1 MGYRRLAVL
10 ISRYPWFIILCWV
23 FIIGMSAVWAWK
35 LPDIVQDH
43 GLKRVHGDAQAVELV
58 LENEFGSPADPV
70 ILVFEKKENTS
81 PLEFRQWIRDRLTQ
95 VQALPAVTA
104 ITSPLDAG
112 EGMMLQDQ
120 RAYALVKMDVPAHQ
134 MGPPL
139 KQLRAVLAT
148 DGPGTVQLTGK
159 TVVQQDVNRL
169 SFRDLER
176 AEMVGIPIA
185 LIVLCFAFRGLYA
198 ALIAVM
204 MGISAVIT
212 AMGVTS
218 LLGYQLEL
226 SNFIINVIP
235 MVGMALSIDFALI
248 ILSRYREELQRV
260 YEDGGQAHVLGS
272 SLIMQN
278 GVLQSEI
285 LQRTLRTAGRAVLF
299 SAACV
304 LLGLLGLLWIRLP
317 MFLSVSLGAIIVL
330 LLSLLLN
337 VTLLPALLS
346 LSADRVFRRKSVHS
360 LPRGSIWHKWSAM
373 VMKRPIRMAIGGT
386 VLLLLC
392 VYPVTRL
399 ELSIP
404 DASSLPERMESR
416 QAAEQFQHDFGQK
429 NTSTIEMVIGG
440 QQELLTA
447 SHWQMAHNKTLQ
459 LMKDSDVLNIISPW
473 GLLQPDQNSLQSQN
487 LFRNP
492 PSSLTSSLEGKE
504 STRTEWLRST
514 VSDHSI
520 RLIATVHGEPGSEQI
535 ADWLER
541 MSKSDHALGFNDVKL
556 RYGGEAAK
564 QHEIMQ
570 EVTSQL
576 PKVLV
581 FVVVSNYLVLLAA
594 FRSLLIPIKA
604 ILMNL
609 LSLAASFGILVWVF
623 NEGHLGMEPSA
634 IAIMIPVFIAGLVF
648 GISMDYGVFMLSR
661 IQEVYRRT
669 RDSDVA
675 VQQGLASTGRLVTS
689 AAAILLAVTVPF
701 AFAEV
706 AGVRQLGIGIT
717 AAVLID
723 VTLIRL
729 ILVPALMKLMGRWN
743 WWLPG
748 QMK

>member
-1 MGYRRLAVL
+1 MGYRSLAAF
-10 ISRYPWFIILCWV
+10 ISRYPRFIILCWV

-43 GLKRVHGDAQAVELV
+43 GLKRVHGDAQEVDAV
-58 LENEFGSPADPV
+58 LEDEFGSPADPV

-81 PLEFRQWIRDRLTQ
+81 PLQFRQWIKDRLTQ
-95 VQALPAVTA
+95 VQVLPAVTS
-104 ITSPLDAG
+104 ITSPLDAS
-112 EGMMLQDQ
+112 ERVTLQDQ

-139 KQLRAVLAT
+139 EQLRAVLAT
-148 DGPGTVQLTGK
+148 DGPGTVQLTGEA
-159 TVVQQDVNRL
+159 VVQQDVNHL

-176 AEMVGIPIA
+176 AEMVGLPIA

-218 LLGYQLEL
+218 LLGYHLEL

-248 ILSRYREELQRV
+248 ILSRYREEVQRACK
-260 YEDGGQAHVLGS
+260 DGGRTNVQGRSLFIQNEVLR
-272 SLIMQN
+272 
-278 GVLQSEI
+278 SEI

-346 LSADRVFRRKSVHS
+346 LSADRVFRRKSVHW
-360 LPRGSIWHKWSAM
+360 LPRRSVWYRWSAM
-373 VMKRPIRMAIGGT
+373 VMKRPVRMAIGGT
-386 VLLLLC
+386 AVLLLC

-399 ELSIP
+399 ELSVP

-416 QAAEQFQHDFGQK
+416 QAAEQLQHDLGQK

-447 SHWQMAHNKTLQ
+447 SHWQMAHNKAHQ
-459 LMKDSDVLNIISPW
+459 LMQDSEVLSIVSPW
-473 GLLQPDQNSLQSQN
+473 GLLQPNQNDSQSLLQI
-487 LFRNP
+487 P
-492 PSSLTSSLEGKE
+492 PSALTPSIEGKE
-504 STRTEWLRST
+504 STRTAWLRST

-520 RLIATVHGEPGSEQI
+520 RLIATVHGEPGSEQV
-535 ADWLER
+535 ADWLDQMR
-541 MSKSDHALGFNDVKL
+541 NSDHAPGSNKVKL

-564 QHEIMQ
+564 QYEIMQ

-581 FVVVSNYLVLLAA
+581 FVVVTNYLVLLAA
-594 FRSLLIPIKA
+594 FRSMLIPIKA

-669 RDSDVA
+669 GDSDVA

>member
-1 MGYRRLAVL
+1 MAYRRLAAF
-10 ISRYPWFIILCWV
+10 ISRYPRFIILCWV
-23 FIIGMSAVWAWK
+23 FIIGMSAIWAWR

-43 GLKRVHGDAQAVELV
+43 GLKRVDGDAHAVERV
-58 LENEFGSPADPV
+58 LEHEFNSPADPV

-81 PLEFRQWIRDRLTQ
+81 TLAFRQWIRDSLTQ
-95 VQALPAVTA
+95 VQLLPAVTS

-112 EGMMLQDQ
+112 DRVTLQDH
-120 RAYALVKMDVPAHQ
+120 RAYVFVKMNVPPHQ

-139 KQLRAVLAT
+139 EQLRAVLAA

-159 TVVQQDVNRL
+159 AVVQQDVNHL

-176 AEMVGIPIA
+176 AEMVGLPIA

-212 AMGVTS
+212 AMGVTT
-218 LLGYQLEL
+218 LLGNHLEL

-248 ILSRYREELQRV
+248 ILSRYREELQRA
-260 YEDGGQAHVLGS
+260 YEDEGEAHVTGR
-272 SLIMQN
+272 SLDMQSD
-278 GVLQSEI
+278 VLRSDI

-317 MFLSVSLGAIIVL
+317 MFLSVSLGAMIVL
-330 LLSLLLN
+330 LVSLMLN

-346 LSADRVFRRKSVHS
+346 LSADRIFRRKVVHP
-360 LPRGSIWHKWSAM
+360 LPRRSVWHRWSAM
-373 VMKRPIRMAIGGT
+373 VMKRPVSMAIGGT
-386 VLLLLC
+386 VVLLLC

-399 ELSIP
+399 ELSVP
-404 DASSLPERMESR
+404 DASSLPARMESR
-416 QAAEQFQHDFGQK
+416 QAAEQLQHDLGQK
-429 NTSTIEMVIGG
+429 KTSTIEILIAG
-440 QQELLTA
+440 QQERLTA
-447 SHWQMAHNKTLQ
+447 SHWQMAHNKTRQLLQ
-459 LMKDSDVLNIISPW
+459 DSDVWSIVTPW
-473 GLLQPDQNSLQSQN
+473 GLLQPNQNGTQSLFKSS
-487 LFRNP
+487 P
-492 PSSLTSSLEGKE
+492 PSLTSSIEDKE
-504 STRTEWLRST
+504 STRAAWLRST
-514 VSDHSI
+514 VTDHSI
-520 RLIATVHGEPGSEQI
+520 RLIATVQGEPGSEQV

-541 MSKSDHALGFNDVKL
+541 MRKSDYTLGSTNIRL
-556 RYGGEAAK
+556 RYGGEAAE
-564 QHEIMQ
+564 QVEIMQ

-604 ILMNL
+604 IVMNL

-661 IQEVYRRT
+661 IQEMYRRT
-669 RDSDVA
+669 GDSDMA

>member
-1 MGYRRLAVL
+1 MGYRRLAAF
-10 ISRYPWFIILCWV
+10 ISRYPRFIILCWV

-35 LPDIVQDH
+35 LPDMVQDH
-43 GLKRVHGDAQAVELV
+43 GLKQVHGDAQAVELV
-58 LENEFGSPADPV
+58 LEDEFGSPADPV

-81 PLEFRQWIRDRLTQ
+81 PLQFRQWIKDRLTQ
-95 VQALPAVTA
+95 VQVLPAVTS
-104 ITSPLDAG
+104 ITSPLDVSERG
-112 EGMMLQDQ
+112 TFQDH

-139 KQLRAVLAT
+139 EQLRAVLAT

-159 TVVQQDVNRL
+159 TVVQQDVNHL

-176 AEMVGIPIA
+176 AEMVGLPIA

-218 LLGYQLEL
+218 LLGYHLEL

-248 ILSRYREELQRV
+248 ILSRYREEVQRA
-260 YEDGGQAHVLGS
+260 YEDEGKANVTGR
-272 SLIMQN
+272 SLDM
-278 GVLQSEI
+278 QSEI
-285 LQRTLRTAGRAVLF
+285 LQRILRTAGRAVLF

-304 LLGLLGLLWIRLP
+304 FLGLLGLLWIRLP
-317 MFLSVSLGAIIVL
+317 MFLSVSLGAVIVL

-346 LSADRVFRRKSVHS
+346 LSADRVFRRKLVHS
-360 LPRGSIWHKWSAM
+360 LPRRSVWHRWSAM
-373 VMKRPIRMAIGGT
+373 VMKRPVSMAIGGT
-386 VLLLLC
+386 VVLLLC

-399 ELSIP
+399 ELSVP

-416 QAAEQFQHDFGQK
+416 QAAEQLQHDFGQK
-429 NTSTIEMVIGG
+429 NTSAIEIVIGG
-440 QQELLTA
+440 QQERLTA
-447 SHWQMAHNKTLQ
+447 SHWQMAHHKARQLLQ
-459 LMKDSDVLNIISPW
+459 DSDVLSIVSPW
-473 GLLQPDQNSLQSQN
+473 GLFQSNQNGSQSLFQI
-487 LFRNP
+487 P
-492 PSSLTSSLEGKE
+492 PLALTPSIESKE
-504 STRTEWLRST
+504 STRTAWLRST

-520 RLIATVHGEPGSEQI
+520 RLVATVHGEPGSEQV
-535 ADWLER
+535 ADWLEQMR
-541 MSKSDHALGFNDVKL
+541 NSDHAPGSNNVKL

-564 QHEIMQ
+564 QYEIMQ

-576 PKVLV
+576 PKVLL
-581 FVVVSNYLVLLAA
+581 FVVVTNYLVLLAA
-594 FRSLLIPIKA
+594 FRSMLIPIKA
-604 ILMNL
+604 IVMNL

-623 NEGHLGMEPSA
+623 NEGHMGMEPSA

-669 RDSDVA
+669 GDSDVA

>member
-1 MGYRRLAVL
+1 MGYRRLAAF
-10 ISRYPWFIILCWV
+10 ISRYPRFIILCWV
-23 FIIGMSAVWAWK
+23 FIIGMSAVWAWR
-35 LPDIVQDH
+35 LPDVVQDH

-58 LENEFGSPADPV
+58 LEDEFASPANPV

-81 PLEFRQWIRDRLTQ
+81 PLEFRQWIRERLTQ
-95 VQALPAVTA
+95 VQVLPAVTS
-104 ITSPLDAG
+104 ITFPLDAS
-112 EGMMLQDQ
+112 ERLTLQDH
-120 RAYALVKMDVPAHQ
+120 RAYALVKMDVPPHQ
-134 MGPPL
+134 MGPPIE
-139 KQLRAVLAT
+139 QLRAVLAT

-159 TVVQQDVNRL
+159 AVVQQDVNHL

-176 AEMVGIPIA
+176 AEMVGLPIA

-218 LLGYQLEL
+218 LLGYHLEL

-248 ILSRYREELQRV
+248 ILSRYREEVQRA
-260 YEDGGQAHVLGS
+260 YEDEGAANVLGR
-272 SLIMQN
+272 SLDMQ
-278 GVLQSEI
+278 SKI

-317 MFLSVSLGAIIVL
+317 MFLSVSLGAVIVL

-346 LSADRVFRRKSVHS
+346 LSADRVFRQNSVHS
-360 LPRGSIWHKWSAM
+360 LPRGSVWHRWSAM
-373 VMKRPIRMAIGGT
+373 VMKRPVSMAIGGT
-386 VLLLLC
+386 VVLLLC

-399 ELSIP
+399 ELSVP
-404 DASSLPERMESR
+404 DASSLPARMESR
-416 QAAEQFQHDFGQK
+416 QAAELLQHDYGQK
-429 NTSTIEMVIGG
+429 NTSTIEILIGG
-440 QQELLTA
+440 QQERLTA
-447 SHWQMAHNKTLQ
+447 SHWQMAHNKARQLLQ
-459 LMKDSDVLNIISPW
+459 DSGVLSIVSPW
-473 GLLQPDQNSLQSQN
+473 GLLQPNQTGSQS
-487 LFRNP
+487 LFRIP
-492 PSSLTSSLEGKE
+492 PSSLTPSIEGKQ
-504 STRTEWLRST
+504 STRTAWLRST

-520 RLIATVHGEPGSEQI
+520 RLIATVHGEPGSEQV

-541 MSKSDHALGFNDVKL
+541 MRNNDHAPGSNNVKL

-564 QHEIMQ
+564 QYEIMQ

-581 FVVVSNYLVLLAA
+581 FVVVTNYLVLLAA
-594 FRSLLIPIKA
+594 FRSMLIPIKA

-661 IQEVYRRT
+661 IQEVYRRSG
-669 RDSDVA
+669 DSDVA

-748 QMK
+748 QIK

>member
-10 ISRYPWFIILCWV
+10 ISRYPRFIILCWV

-43 GLKRVHGDAQAVELV
+43 GLKRIHGDAQAVELV
-58 LENEFGSPADPV
+58 LKDEFGSPADPV
-70 ILVFEKKENTS
+70 ILVFEKKEATS
-81 PLEFRQWIRDRLTQ
+81 PAEFRQWIRDCLRQ
-95 VQALPAVTA
+95 VQVLPAVTS
-104 ITSPLDAG
+104 ITSPLDAR
-112 EGMMLQDQ
+112 EGMMLKDNM
-120 RAYALVKMDVPAHQ
+120 AYALVNMEVPAHQ
-134 MGPPL
+134 MGHPL
-139 KQLRAVLAT
+139 EQLRAVLT
-148 DGPGTVQLTGK
+148 IDGPGTIQLTGK
-159 TVVQQDVNRL
+159 AVVQQDVNRL

-218 LLGYQLEL
+218 LLGYHLEL

-248 ILSRYREELQRV
+248 ILSRYREELQRA
-260 YEDGGQAHVLGS
+260 YEEEGETNNLGS
-272 SLIMQN
+272 SM
-278 GVLQSEI
+278 VLQSEV

-346 LSADRVFRRKSVHS
+346 LSAVRVFKRKSVHS
-360 LPRGSIWHKWSAM
+360 IPRRSIWYTWSAM
-373 VMKRPIRMAIGGT
+373 VMKRPVRMAIGGT
-386 VLLLLC
+386 VALLLC

-416 QAAEQFQHDFGQK
+416 QAAEQLQHDFGQK
-429 NTSTIEMVIGG
+429 NTSTIEVVIGG
-440 QQELLTA
+440 QQQALTA
-447 SHWQMAHNKTLQ
+447 SHWQMAHNKVLQ
-459 LMKDSDVLNIISPW
+459 LLQDSNVVSIGSPW
-473 GLLQPDQNSLQSQN
+473 GLFQTNQKGSPRH
-487 LFRNP
+487 FRI
-492 PSSLTSSLEGKE
+492 PSSLTSSTAGSELHP
-504 STRTEWLRST
+504 TPRMRST

-520 RLIATVHGEPGSEQI
+520 RLITTVHGEPGSEQVK
-535 ADWLER
+535 DWLER
-541 MSKSDHALGFNDVKL
+541 MSNSDYALGSKDVKL

-570 EVTSQL
+570 EVTQQL

-669 RDSDVA
+669 GDSDMA
-675 VQQGLASTGRLVTS
+675 VQQGLASTGRLITS

-748 QMK
+748 QL